1 MRDDETTETTGRELL
16 GQGDIPNKAGGA
28 ESRCGIQARGAAMRT
43 LKQFWRWHCESNA
56 SSAAVQS
63 HMMSAFL
70 TIVVHWLLAV
80 IGKAAITRLMLEEMA
95 AISEIL
101 YLAAT
106 LATGLSML
114 WCVFVLAAVIANT
127 RRKSRA
133 QHEDS

>member
-1 MRDDETTETTGRELL
+1 
-16 GQGDIPNKAGGA
+16 
-28 ESRCGIQARGAAMRT
+28 
-43 LKQFWRWHCESNA
+43 
-56 SSAAVQS
+56 
-63 HMMSAFL
+63 MMSAFL